1 MGDGGGRLGSASWAS
16 RERNV
21 KVEMEALKGLLWW
34 FRVLRRV
41 LRALERI
48 AIWDA
53 IDKLCSV
60 QRIHR
65 EY

>member
-1 MGDGGGRLGSASWAS
+1 MGDGGGRLGSASWGS
-16 RERNV
+16 WERNV

-48 AIWDA
+48 EVRLA
-53 IDKLCSV
+53 V
-60 QRIHR
+60 
-65 EY
+65 